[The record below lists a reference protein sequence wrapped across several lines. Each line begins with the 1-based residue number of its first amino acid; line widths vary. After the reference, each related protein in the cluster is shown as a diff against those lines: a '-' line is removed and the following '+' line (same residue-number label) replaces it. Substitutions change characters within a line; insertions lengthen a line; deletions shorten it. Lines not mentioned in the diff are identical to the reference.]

1 MTHWLVVYKDMSRF
15 EPPKYSLFRT
25 ELQAVRFAR
34 SLKGKQWQ
42 IKALE
47 EEDPA
52 PTPAPRKPRA
62 PRGG

>member
-1 MTHWLVVYKDMSRF
+1 MSKF

-25 ELQAVRFAR
+25 ELRAVRFAR

-42 IKALE
+42 IKAIE

-52 PTPAPRKPRA
+52 PTPAPRRPRDIKD
-62 PRGG
+62 G

>member
-34 SLKGKQWQ
+34 TLKGRRWQ

-47 EEDPA
+47 EEDPE
-52 PTPAPRKPRA
+52 PTPAPRKSIDQK
-62 PRGG
+62 GG

>member
-42 IKALE
+42 IKTLE

-62 PRGG
+62 ARGG